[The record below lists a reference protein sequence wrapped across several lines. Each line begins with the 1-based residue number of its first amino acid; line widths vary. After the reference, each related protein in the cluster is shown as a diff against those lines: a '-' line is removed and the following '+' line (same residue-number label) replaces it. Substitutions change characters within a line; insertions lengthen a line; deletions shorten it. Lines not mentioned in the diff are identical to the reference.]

1 AVVPGGL
8 DHSRSPRRLAAED
21 QPFPDT
27 DIGLSAELSRIID
40 DHAAMEER
48 TAELESELQ
57 ARYRDELS
65 RAEAEHVQQLRQE
78 LQVHQRQ
85 AEQLAEDRRQ
95 QAVGFVETANAQ
107 VAQEALVRDAAL
119 RDELRGYEVSLE
131 ESAAADAVAQRARA
145 AEEIAAHFRAVCQHE
160 ARLEIDARDRA
171 FTELGEK
178 VERDAAE
185 NYLAV
190 RAEAQREVLVAR
202 QAVDQ
207 QVAALQGEVAIASAS
222 AARAEGMQQ
231 AEVAAARDGFR
242 RLRHQQE
249 VGDAEIVQFKREVD
263 ELSDELD
270 TRNHELELW
279 SEQGLDAQA
288 RFDSEAEQL
297 REANEHMLEFSSQ
310 ANTYIEGL
318 AGVIE
323 NLEDSLAAET
333 RMRGEE
339 SALAER
345 RGLELRREAEIARA
359 AAVRPGLPQLVVPGS
374 AASLGA
380 AALAAVP
387 AAGGG
392 GCPARAA
399 VPAGALA
406 APFDRRVV
414 SAITAGGYRIGDGT
428 ARAGPST
435 APPAAPISL
444 VTPDPARRAGLPTN
458 PAAPVMFSLD
468 SDSENED
475 EAFMRRRAP
484 VKEMKLEALPT
495 AHGLRKW
502 VNDLVSEACRCSNR
516 SKTRTLKYLREV
528 FFATDVETLETDFGL
543 GVGRE
548 VQLYQERCAREIR
561 PFGGR
566 PVLYMILKRYEV
578 NFGQALHVDLST
590 IQALK
595 FSGDLEAYLDALD
608 SRLSIMMKEPDE
620 ALLLAIVVPELRQCP
635 DLALEFQIF
644 DRATPGSNE
653 QTFKYLYDAARALCA
668 RKRQQK
674 TADNLTAPPK
684 KVQPL
689 AKVKAKAE
697 AKTKAE
703 PKVKADARAG
713 AANQEPKQFP
723 CALWRA
729 GACKFDRDCKFMHY
743 KNKVRTPT
751 AGYPAGAVVKLGGQ
765 PGDDCRHA
773 AKPSECPFGDRCI
786 YRHGPDDKRDIENII
801 KEKASKKGGGKGKK
815 KVLLASAPCVGAGLD
830 DFTGEIWALDSGS
843 ALDATGHVAG
853 AKPHKI
859 SQPGAIDT
867 GKGESRIDSAVMT
880 HLDELGEDIEV
891 WCDRDYVPHL
901 VTSSRPAGP
910 AARKVLVGTATGD
923 GSEGPPTPPTELAT
937 LPTELA
943 DVAALSPEPEEIAGM
958 DREEPPLFEQFFESP
973 IPEHDVAAVAGEL
986 GAPLVEQESVGDVVR
1001 VLEGGLTD
1009 FDADAMSD
1017 PTVFQKIE
1025 VSESP
1030 DEVVLDSG
1038 AAHLTIEHLSRHTPS
1053 MPDACPGC
1061 RAGKHCKP
1069 HSRRRDPASRGIA
1082 IQAPDAEERPFGA
1095 CVHLDHAVMPHGSP
1109 AAEVAKVSLNM
1120 LDERTQYGGVFPSS
1134 SRKAEVVIAAH
1145 HLFDDVS
1152 PQIRRWWTDNA
1163 PEFKTASRKFR
1174 ELHPFAH
1181 FCSIPH
1187 VPQSNGIIERFNR
1200 TLLEGALALLAMA
1213 AFPVTWWPL
1222 ALTMWCM
1229 MHNGF
1234 KIGKDGFTPYFRRF
1248 GRHPEFRQYP
1258 FGALVFVAPR
1268 EKGVK
1273 QPKWQEKMLPYVL
1286 VGIGIGPCFDW
1297 NKTYAV
1303 VPLRRLLGDYR
1314 PSRSSIRYSAEVFFP
1329 ERVTFPAK
1337 QRLRLAG
1344 AARDDAF
1351 PAPAVCDEKGA
1362 WDIEESDHSAG
1373 SGNECDGELA
1383 ENAPKLVPGNF
1394 VEDIV
1399 LGPENLADSGGD
1411 QDDWLGADAK
1421 FIAEDVLAGM
1431 GPEPEPLDEAEVKAA
1446 GGRPPTGWR
1455 IDTFGSR
1462 AVSVPPWS
1470 RRPPT
1475 VYPEAWV
1482 MMSKGDQNKLRD
1494 EWKEKDPDGFKKQVP
1509 LRSRRRHGPGVGDP
1523 GRLGQHGQR
1532 MPPNSLTNNQKQ
1544 FQHLGVQRRCFR
1556 QCIGTCGALR
1566 ADLLKCAR
1574 AKIRSGAFTA
1584 IFLEINCEMDSV
1596 LSQGVVPGTL
1606 AIRLAE
1612 ETDLTLKE
1620 TRRALH
1626 GVVREAYLNGCAIYV
1641 WASTPSTAG
1650 SPRQHVD
1657 AGPGGACG
1665 DVDLSDKLIQTTI
1678 SICRHAARYGGW
1690 IFWERPP
1697 TSKFWHRQDVID
1709 FAQYL
1714 DAGSRDVSTAALGMK
1729 FVVKRGGQEI
1739 EQYLKQ
1745 KWRIMSNHADFL
1757 RRLEPYQDV
1766 PDLPEDSFIECTGK
1780 IAKDS
1785 ANYTRELAE
1794 VFWSIV
1800 KVVPSLDHRD
1810 DGVDAEPPVWS
1821 CLITRKINLKS
1832 AEARSEAAL
1841 KAIEKE
1847 LAGHRSRQTWSE
1859 TEVREYKDLMKDP
1872 TIPEVLHGRVF
1883 GIMGEKNAEGDDASI
1898 KFRAVF
1904 QGSQVRTKT
1913 GVDAVDLYQEVSSSP
1928 VSFAAVR
1935 CTLAIAV
1942 LLQLQVSV
1950 CDALQA
1956 YLQASISGPGR
1967 VPAWV
1972 EIPREWW
1979 PSSWYHNGDRSRPRF
1994 VRPVCLLLRALYGHP
2009 EAGALWEH
2017 LFEGILK
2024 ALHWK
2029 PVASWPGVFL
2039 HPDGSILNVC
2049 VDDVLL

>member
-1 AVVPGGL
+1 MASHTREIKRSEWTHGGYFPLGRVAVEEGGGVL
-8 DHSRSPRRLAAED
+8 
-21 QPFPDT
+21 
-27 DIGLSAELSRIID
+27 GW
-40 DHAAMEER
+40 
-48 TAELESELQ
+48 
-57 ARYRDELS
+57 
-65 RAEAEHVQQLRQE
+65 
-78 LQVHQRQ
+78 RQ
-85 AEQLAEDRRQ
+85 ALRALYVKIARSSDPPPARAGNRALDSGCGAAPEGFSRYFNEAWTLHEQWEQ
-95 QAVGFVETANAQ
+95 Q
-107 VAQEALVRDAAL
+107 D
-119 RDELRGYEVSLE
+119 S
-131 ESAAADAVAQRARA
+131 SAAAASAGA
-145 AEEIAAHFRAVCQHE
+145 AAA
-160 ARLEIDARDRA
+160 
-171 FTELGEK
+171 
-178 VERDAAE
+178 
-185 NYLAV
+185 
-190 RAEAQREVLVAR
+190 
-202 QAVDQ
+202 
-207 QVAALQGEVAIASAS
+207 AS
-222 AARAEGMQQ
+222 AAQ
-231 AEVAAARDGFR
+231 
-242 RLRHQQE
+242 
-249 VGDAEIVQFKREVD
+249 
-263 ELSDELD
+263 
-270 TRNHELELW
+270 
-279 SEQGLDAQA
+279 
-288 RFDSEAEQL
+288 
-297 REANEHMLEFSSQ
+297 
-310 ANTYIEGL
+310 
-318 AGVIE
+318 
-323 NLEDSLAAET
+323 
-333 RMRGEE
+333 
-339 SALAER
+339 
-345 RGLELRREAEIARA
+345 
-359 AAVRPGLPQLVVPGS
+359 
-374 AASLGA
+374 
-380 AALAAVP
+380 AALAAP
-387 AAGGG
+387 TGGTAAPAGGAS
-392 GCPARAA
+392 P
-399 VPAGALA
+399 PEAGAAEA
-406 APFDRRVV
+406 ALVDEQGGAS
-414 SAITAGGYRIGDGT
+414 SAAASAGQGRATGKGTKRSKGAQGEAGDGT
-428 ARAGPST
+428 AVVDPPKETAAQKRARLERDQQGAAASSGDAVADEKKTAAKLAKDGKDALQRYSNTTRQANHMVMNVEKQPTWAWASRDQEFIDMKELLTKITHDVMTST
-435 APPAAPISL
+435 LLSSAVSVDWPKLKAAVGAGNYKTVLTSL
-444 VTPDPARRAGLPTN
+444 VGLTSDLSKIDGHLKILLGSYELRQQREAERLKQLQSSCRACEIVVLLNT
-458 PAAPVMFSLD
+458 AEHKTALLRSL
-468 SDSENED
+468 
-475 EAFMRRRAP
+475 
-484 VKEMKLEALPT
+484 
-495 AHGLRKW
+495 KW
-502 VNDLVSEACRCSNR
+502 SQPPKKIGGRLI
-516 SKTRTLKYLREV
+516 
-528 FFATDVETLETDFGL
+528 FTDAVINGVRL
-543 GVGRE
+543 GVG
-548 VQLYQERCAREIR
+548 
-561 PFGGR
+561 
-566 PVLYMILKRYEV
+566 
-578 NFGQALHVDLST
+578 D
-590 IQALK
+590 
-595 FSGDLEAYLDALD
+595 
-608 SRLSIMMKEPDE
+608 RLAPS
-620 ALLLAIVVPELRQCP
+620 PELL
-635 DLALEFQIF
+635 DIAKLEELDVPTRVIF
-644 DRATPGSNE
+644 WRATLDGDS
-653 QTFKYLYDAARALCA
+653 
-668 RKRQQK
+668 
-674 TADNLTAPPK
+674 PPK
-684 KVQPL
+684 VMDP
-689 AKVKAKAE
+689 VSYRC
-697 AKTKAE
+697 
-703 PKVKADARAG
+703 P
-713 AANQEPKQFP
+713 F
-723 CALWRA
+723 
-729 GACKFDRDCKFMHY
+729 FDRDL
-743 KNKVRTPT
+743 RTS
-751 AGYPAGAVVKLGGQ
+751 PAMSLAVDSLHTISLG
-765 PGDDCRHA
+765 
-773 AKPSECPFGDRCI
+773 
-786 YRHGPDDKRDIENII
+786 
-801 KEKASKKGGGKGKK
+801 
-815 KVLLASAPCVGAGLD
+815 VGMRWL
-830 DFTGEIWALDSGS
+830 
-843 ALDATGHVAG
+843 
-853 AKPHKI
+853 
-859 SQPGAIDT
+859 
-867 GKGESRIDSAVMT
+867 SAVM
-880 HLDELGEDIEV
+880 
-891 WCDRDYVPHL
+891 W
-901 VTSSRPAGP
+901 
-910 AARKVLVGTATGD
+910 
-923 GSEGPPTPPTELAT
+923 
-937 LPTELA
+937 
-943 DVAALSPEPEEIAGM
+943 
-958 DREEPPLFEQFFESP
+958 
-973 IPEHDVAAVAGEL
+973 
-986 GAPLVEQESVGDVVR
+986 R
-1001 VLEGGLTD
+1001 VLFRNPWRMGGSSAEQILI
-1009 FDADAMSD
+1009 SG
-1017 PTVFQKIE
+1017 VG
-1025 VSESP
+1025 
-1030 DEVVLDSG
+1030 VLN
-1038 AAHLTIEHLSRHTPS
+1038 AELERWQT
-1053 MPDACPGC
+1053 
-1061 RAGKHCKP
+1061 
-1069 HSRRRDPASRGIA
+1069 DPANAVPSFLIFLAATRGVKWA
-1082 IQAPDAEERPFGA
+1082 IEQP
-1095 CVHLDHAVMPHGSP
+1095 
-1109 AAEVAKVSLNM
+1109 LNSI
-1120 LDERTQYGGVFPSS
+1120 FFH
-1134 SRKAEVVIAAH
+1134 VVTIS
-1145 HLFDDVS
+1145 DD
-1152 PQIRRWWTDNA
+1152 I
-1163 PEFKTASRKFR
+1163 FKTAAERVITSAQPWGAER
-1174 ELHPFAH
+1174 PPWWAH
-1181 FCSIPH
+1181 GGWH
-1187 VPQSNGIIERFNR
+1187 VPRNPLPLHLWEASLRDVPPLGRARVPMRWALVAIDPCDDNKPATATLGWLDENGFNR

-1213 AFPVTWWPL
+1213 AFPVTWRPL

-1248 GRHPEFRQYP
+1248 GRHPEFRQCP

-1273 QPKWQEKMLPYVL
+1273 QPRWQEKMLPYVL
-1286 VGIGIGPCFDW
+1286 AGIGIGPFFDW

-1337 QRLRLAG
+1337 QR
-1344 AARDDAF
+1344 
-1351 PAPAVCDEKGA
+1351 
-1362 WDIEESDHSAG
+1362 
-1373 SGNECDGELA
+1373 NEYDGELA

-1399 LGPENLADSGGD
+1399 LDPENLADSGGD
-1411 QDDWLGADAK
+1411 QDDWLGADAQ

-1523 GRLGQHGQR
+1523 GRLRQHGQR

-1544 FQHLGVQRRCFR
+1544 FQHL
-1556 QCIGTCGALR
+1556 
-1566 ADLLKCAR
+1566 
-1574 AKIRSGAFTA
+1574 
-1584 IFLEINCEMDSV
+1584 
-1596 LSQGVVPGTL
+1596 GTL

-1657 AGPGGACG
+1657 AGPGGARG

-1745 KWRIMSNHADFL
+1745 KWRIMSNHAEFL

-1810 DGVDAEPPVWS
+1810 DGVGAEPPVWS

-1967 VPAWV
+1967 VPTWV

-2024 ALHWK
+2024 ALHWE

-2039 HPDGSILNVC
+2039 HPDGSILNVY
-2049 VDDVLL
+2049 VDDVLLAAAIGRAAAHWRDLFKAIDFKDDAADISRFVGAHYLLDPFREEEPLAARRMQISMSGHTAKMCDRFVADTGIALNRAVDTPYLSNEAWNDDNEQTGKFAPIAPSHAASALFLYRVGRPDIAAATQRLCSKVFAWTVVHDKALIRLMLYAACTAKAVLRGALSPSDLATLLLVCYSDADLNGNSETTKSVSGWWVELFSPESGNTFPLSWGVSTQTSTSSATAESETVAFSHALRREAIPLQMLLEEAFGQHIHIVCRIDNMQTIQCVAKGYSKKLRHLPRTQRICLGVLHEMVTNPDLRIAMEHCPTLAMKADLFTKTLNSARYATALDMIGLDVTDGRYLKRVRVSVDSHLRVHFGTREAGDVHGAAGLSASWVHSTCTARMGSLPQGVPTACVGRADEETKPAHLASTVSGDPLQLSICQLTGQLAEHLGAVPPQGREPKWTVEPWPSRASELRPPAAAPAPQAAAADAAAAAAVGAEAEERPPVHTPEHAEGVPAGRGDLRETMNQLTEQLRGLVHSFEGGGAASPEGAASAPAAALEPRARQPRSRASS

>member
-95 QAVGFVETANAQ
+95 QAVVFVETANAQ

-145 AEEIAAHFRAVCQHE
+145 AEEIAAHFRAICQHE

-171 FTELGEK
+171 FTELGEE
-178 VERDAAE
+178 VERDAEE

-207 QVAALQGEVAIASAS
+207 QVVALQGEVAIASAS

-231 AEVAAARDGFR
+231 AEVAASRDGFR
-242 RLRHQQE
+242 RLRYQQE

-270 TRNHELELW
+270 TQNHELELW

-323 NLEDSLAAET
+323 NLENSLAAET
-333 RMRGEE
+333 SWWSQDPPPRLG
-339 SALAER
+339 LPLLQLFLQPAEGR
-345 RGLELRREAEIARA
+345 VRDYGRGLSDWRWHGAGRSVDGAACGADFARDPGPGTTSRA
-359 AAVRPGLPQLVVPGS
+359 A
-374 AASLGA
+374 
-380 AALAAVP
+380 
-387 AAGGG
+387 
-392 GCPARAA
+392 
-399 VPAGALA
+399 
-406 APFDRRVV
+406 
-414 SAITAGGYRIGDGT
+414 
-428 ARAGPST
+428 
-435 APPAAPISL
+435 
-444 VTPDPARRAGLPTN
+444 TN

-475 EAFMRRRAP
+475 EAFMRRRTP

-528 FFATDVETLETDFGL
+528 FFAADVETLETIPSRRDPFDTELASALRKVATG

-620 ALLLAIVVPELRQCP
+620 ALLLAIVVPELRQRP

-653 QTFKYLYDAARALCA
+653 QTLEYLYDAARALCA

-674 TADNLTAPPK
+674 TADNLAAPPK

-689 AKVKAKAE
+689 AKAKARAE

-713 AANQEPKQFP
+713 AANHEPKQFP

-743 KNKVRTPT
+743 KNKVHAPA
-751 AGYPAGAVVKLGGQ
+751 AGYPAGTVVKLGNQ

-773 AKPSECPFGDRCI
+773 ANPSECPFGDRCI
-786 YRHGPDDKRDIENII
+786 YRHGPDDKR
-801 KEKASKKGGGKGKK
+801 GKK

-830 DFTGEIWALDSGS
+830 DFAGEIWTLDSGS

-853 AKPHKI
+853 AKPHEI

-880 HLDELGEDIEV
+880 HLDELGEDIEAALLPDASATTKILTIGKRCAEMGYGFYWHPWAPKPQFVRPSGEGCQV

-923 GSEGPPTPPTELAT
+923 GSEGPPTPPMELAT
-937 LPTELA
+937 LLTELA

-1025 VSESP
+1025 VAESP

-1082 IQAPDAEERPFGA
+1082 IHAPDAEERPFGA

-1134 SRKAEVVIAAH
+1134 SRKAEVVTAAH

-1152 PQIRRWWTDNA
+1152 PQIRRWWADNA
-1163 PEFKTASRKFR
+1163 PELKTASRKLR

-1200 TLLEGALALLAMA
+1200 ALLEGALALLAMA

-1248 GRHPEFRQYP
+1248 GRHPEFRQHP

-1337 QRLRLAG
+1337 QR
-1344 AARDDAF
+1344 
-1351 PAPAVCDEKGA
+1351 
-1362 WDIEESDHSAG
+1362 
-1373 SGNECDGELA
+1373 NEYDGELA

-1394 VEDIV
+1394 IEDIV
-1399 LGPENLADSGGD
+1399 LDLENLADSGGD
-1411 QDDWLGADAK
+1411 QDDWLGADAQ

-1494 EWKEKDPDGFKKQVP
+1494 
-1509 LRSRRRHGPGVGDP
+1509 
-1523 GRLGQHGQR
+1523 
-1532 MPPNSLTNNQKQ
+1532 
-1544 FQHLGVQRRCFR
+1544 
-1556 QCIGTCGALR
+1556 
-1566 ADLLKCAR
+1566 
-1574 AKIRSGAFTA
+1574 
-1584 IFLEINCEMDSV
+1584 
-1596 LSQGVVPGTL
+1596 
-1606 AIRLAE
+1606 
-1612 ETDLTLKE
+1612 
-1620 TRRALH
+1620 
-1626 GVVREAYLNGCAIYV
+1626 
-1641 WASTPSTAG
+1641 
-1650 SPRQHVD
+1650 
-1657 AGPGGACG
+1657 
-1665 DVDLSDKLIQTTI
+1665 
-1678 SICRHAARYGGW
+1678 
-1690 IFWERPP
+1690 
-1697 TSKFWHRQDVID
+1697 
-1709 FAQYL
+1709 
-1714 DAGSRDVSTAALGMK
+1714 
-1729 FVVKRGGQEI
+1729 
-1739 EQYLKQ
+1739 
-1745 KWRIMSNHADFL
+1745 
-1757 RRLEPYQDV
+1757 
-1766 PDLPEDSFIECTGK
+1766 
-1780 IAKDS
+1780 
-1785 ANYTRELAE
+1785 
-1794 VFWSIV
+1794 
-1800 KVVPSLDHRD
+1800 
-1810 DGVDAEPPVWS
+1810 
-1821 CLITRKINLKS
+1821 
-1832 AEARSEAAL
+1832 
-1841 KAIEKE
+1841 
-1847 LAGHRSRQTWSE
+1847 
-1859 TEVREYKDLMKDP
+1859 
-1872 TIPEVLHGRVF
+1872 
-1883 GIMGEKNAEGDDASI
+1883 
-1898 KFRAVF
+1898 
-1904 QGSQVRTKT
+1904 
-1913 GVDAVDLYQEVSSSP
+1913 
-1928 VSFAAVR
+1928 
-1935 CTLAIAV
+1935 
-1942 LLQLQVSV
+1942 
-1950 CDALQA
+1950 
-1956 YLQASISGPGR
+1956 
-1967 VPAWV
+1967 
-1972 EIPREWW
+1972 
-1979 PSSWYHNGDRSRPRF
+1979 
-1994 VRPVCLLLRALYGHP
+1994 
-2009 EAGALWEH
+2009 
-2017 LFEGILK
+2017 
-2024 ALHWK
+2024 
-2029 PVASWPGVFL
+2029 
-2039 HPDGSILNVC
+2039 
-2049 VDDVLL
+2049 